1 MSSTTKAHGAGV
13 HQLILYSRA
22 LHPELFP
29 LKARKSL
36 RSGDVEFE
44 AWLMPAGHALRL
56 QHKRGCVAELVIDR
70 EDGLPTS
77 GALASFPCAGE
88 REYQREFGGGEI
100 SYVTTV
106 QTETLNEP
114 LYRSTMKEMTAYAEE
129 TCALMHAW
137 TLGGGGG
144 PGGSGGRC
152 LSVLEIQRYDGEIH
166 AQSFHLIAE
175 PGAGGGGGGGG
186 GTVLRTQTLFEHR

>member
-1 MSSTTKAHGAGV
+1 MSTSAKIHGTGP

-29 LKARKSL
+29 LKGRKLL
-36 RSGDVEFE
+36 RNGDAEFE

-56 QHKRGCVAELVIDR
+56 QHRRVCVAELVTDR
-70 EDGLPTS
+70 DDGLPTT

-88 REYQREFGGGEI
+88 KEYQHEFGDGTI

-114 LYRSTMKEMTAYAEE
+114 LYRSTYKDMMTYAEE
-129 TCALMHAW
+129 TAALVHTWSPEGNTGAK
-137 TLGGGGG
+137 
-144 PGGSGGRC
+144 C
-152 LSVLEIQRYDGEIH
+152 LSVLEVQRYEGELH
-166 AQSFHLIAE
+166 AQSFHLFADGQ
-175 PGAGGGGGGGG
+175 PGTG
-186 GTVLRTQTLFEHR
+186 GTVLRTQSLFEHP